1 MTSSVSG
8 YQTYEPRL
16 EETVKA
22 FKMIAEWREQ
32 MAYGKIIAQD
42 YPASKQF
49 HDQWEEKV
57 YGNDKYGHIL
67 LCFRYT
73 GIKTSEIGEY
83 SEDELEQLVSAT
95 PHPCTLSVTHRV
107 QAIYV
112 CIFVYNLI
120 SWWVCS
126 SPICASYLSVLSFT
140 ECRRVWTI

>member
-1 MTSSVSG
+1 
-8 YQTYEPRL
+8 
-16 EETVKA
+16 
-22 FKMIAEWREQ
+22 MIAEWREQ

-83 SEDELEQLVSAT
+83 SEDELEQLVGQKLAAYT
-95 PHPCTLSVTHRV
+95 WLKDE
-107 QAIYV
+107 
-112 CIFVYNLI
+112 I
-120 SWWVCS
+120 SKKVGQQRYKHT
-126 SPICASYLSVLSFT
+126 IVVDLGGAGTGLLNGK
-140 ECRRVWTI
+140 RRGTIKK